1 MMHPSDSLDHM
12 SSTPPPLPPLPDTEM
27 GRRFRLTDWSAT
39 PLGPVERWPQSLR
52 IAVSICLN
60 SRFPMFVW
68 WGNALVNIYNDAYIP
83 VLGKRH
89 PQAFGQPARDFWNDI
104 WNVLGPQVDEVMLHG
119 RPTWNERELLVMER
133 NGFTEETYFTWSY
146 SPIHDEHGR
155 VGGLFCACT
164 EETPRV
170 IVERERDALVRSA
183 QDTAQTL
190 QTWFDNAP
198 GFIALLRGPQF
209 VFEMVNKAYYELVG
223 HRPLQGLPAFE
234 ALPDVRNQGFEE
246 ILQRVYT
253 RGEPFV
259 GRAVRLTLQGAP
271 QGPVIERFVDLV
283 YQPVVESDGKVR
295 GIFAQGHDVTE
306 QVRAVHALQEADRRK
321 DEFLATL
328 AHELRNPLAP
338 IRQAAQLAKTH
349 RLAPAQNAWALDV
362 IERQSRHMALLLD
375 DLLDVAR
382 ISSGR
387 LALRRERV
395 TLGSV
400 IDAAVET
407 VRPLLDERR
416 HRFAVSGDGAAVM
429 VDADP
434 LRLAQVLSNLLSN
447 AVKYTDE
454 GGSIELHAARE
465 DGHAVIRVR
474 DNGIGLSEASREQV
488 FQMFSQVSP
497 VRARSEGGLGIGLSL
512 SRGLVEMH
520 GGTIEAHSAGLGQGA
535 EFVVRLPALA
545 AEPAAATAEP
555 APAEANAADTREVLI
570 ADDNLDAASSLA
582 LLLEL
587 AGHRVHTARDGQEAL
602 EVAERTRPDVAILD
616 IGMPGLNGYQ
626 VASAIRSRPWGRAV
640 RLIAL
645 TGWGQHEEQQRAR
658 SAGFDHHCTKP
669 TDPEALFALLVE
681 R

>member
-1 MMHPSDSLDHM
+1 M
-12 SSTPPPLPPLPDTEM
+12 SSTASPLPPLPDTEM
-27 GRRFRLTDWSAT
+27 GRRFRDTDWSAT

-68 WGNALVNIYNDAYIP
+68 WGEQLVNIYNDAYIP

-104 WNVLGPQVDEVMLHG
+104 WGVLGPQVDEVMLRG

-146 SPIHDEHGR
+146 SPIHDENGR

-164 EETPRV
+164 EETLSV
-170 IVERERDALVRSA
+170 VAERERDALMRSA

-198 GFIALLRGPQF
+198 GFIALLRGPEF
-209 VFEMVNKAYYELVG
+209 VFEMVNKAYYQLVG
-223 HRPLQGLPAFE
+223 HRPMQGLPAFE

-253 RGEPFV
+253 RGETFV
-259 GRAVRLTLQGAP
+259 GRAMRLMLQAEPG
-271 QGPVIERFVDLV
+271 GPVTERFVDLV
-283 YQPVVESDGKVR
+283 YQPVVEADGKVR

-306 QVRAVHALQEADRRK
+306 QVHAVHALQEADRRK

-338 IRQAAQLAKTH
+338 IRQAVQLVKTN
-349 RLAPAQNAWALDV
+349 RLAPAQNGWALGV
-362 IERQSRHMALLLD
+362 IERQSGHMALLLD

-407 VRPLLDERR
+407 VRPLLDERQ
-416 HRFAVSGDGAAVM
+416 HRFAITGDGREVT

-447 AVKYTDE
+447 AAKYTDE
-454 GGSIELHAARE
+454 GGSIELHAALE
-465 DGHAVIRVR
+465 GGQAVIRVR
-474 DNGIGLSEASREQV
+474 DNGIGLSEASREQI

-497 VRARSEGGLGIGLSL
+497 VLNRSEGGLGIGLSL

-520 GGTIEAHSAGLGQGA
+520 GGTIEANSAGLGQGA
-535 EFVVRLPALA
+535 EFVVRLPA
-545 AEPAAATAEP
+545 PQPVP
-555 APAEANAADTREVLI
+555 APAPAAPAPAGLAAQSTREVLI
-570 ADDNLDAASSLA
+570 ADDNVDVASSLA

-587 AGHRVHTARDGQEAL
+587 AGHRVHTARDGEEAL
-602 EVAERTRPDVAILD
+602 DVAERTRPDVAILD
-616 IGMPGLNGYQ
+616 IGMPRLNGYQ
-626 VASAIRSRPWGRAV
+626 VASAIRARPWGRSV
-640 RLIAL
+640 QLIAL
-645 TGWGQHEEQQRAR
+645 TGWGREEEQQRAR

-669 TDPEALFALLVE
+669 TDPDTLIALLD
-681 R
+681 